1 MKTVKLEGVKPIK
14 RLIDL
19 VEKIP
24 ELIIFESK
32 IVSVDSNLLIIYDFV
47 NNDIEFPAN
56 GIYDP
61 FYEKNALLNK
71 DLLWEAIENDI
82 YYITQDQFCDIL
94 EQHLFLK
101 AKQKV
106 EKVMPQIREMSPNA
120 KVIEPSELNVI
131 IVESDG
137 HPIFKYER
145 CEFNLYRNSKY
156 TWKEEVKL
164 ILQNEGMNN
173 EKN

>member
-19 VEKIP
+19 VDKIP
-24 ELIIFESK
+24 ELCISK
-32 IVSVDSNLLIIYDFV
+32 DRIVSVDSNLLIIYDFE
-47 NNDIEFPAN
+47 NNDIQFPAN
-56 GIYDP
+56 RVDDSW
-61 FYEKNALLNK
+61 YEKNTLLNK
-71 DLLWEAIENDI
+71 DLLWKAIEDEVG
-82 YYITQDQFCDIL
+82 YITQDQFCDIL

-101 AKQKV
+101 AKQKI
-106 EKVMPQIREMSPNA
+106 EMVMPQIKEMSPNA

-137 HPIFKYER
+137 HPIFKYEK
-145 CEFNLYRNSKY
+145 CKFTLYRNSKY
-156 TWKEEVKL
+156 TWKDEVKL

-173 EKN
+173 ETN